1 MEQPFGASRQD
12 THMDEEFYWEP
23 ISFLVGGVL
32 FKVPKDHFVKGS
44 SHFANQYILPHRRCH
59 GPQDGAAAPEHVLL
73 PDVSVEE
80 FRSFLKALYPRSLRQ
95 SRAKLSKEQWLPVL
109 KLSTKWFFKDLR
121 RIAIVHLDALELT
134 PTDRVCL
141 GKEYRISGWVLSGY
155 DSLVRNQDLIPD
167 EDAERI
173 GYKSTVT
180 LYISREK
187 RLYDMNPQYLR
198 EAFKQELEEL
208 EKGEQLHLSDGAQ
221 DADDRDV
228 DESNGEDLDARK
240 RTEENEKQ
248 VERLEAAMLRLSE
261 KLDKRR
267 KAAVES
273 EATIHDLQKALLRTE
288 AEQDRGLEEHRA
300 ATTDP
305 KKGLVDAE
313 AALQKEKEEHQ
324 GVLARYRHLE
334 AGLKKEREE
343 RRALLTQYTRLHKTV
358 HDANQA
364 LAKEKEGR
372 KRDREERQMHA
383 ENQHMGPG
391 AATAAT
397 NLKARCS
404 SDLRSMRALPPRPLS
419 SDPVGAGDS
428 DELNASGSKTANL
441 WPATIEGVI
450 NWYYPRPNLR
460 SSQDPLPRIDPP
472 LKRRSTEVPTA
483 DGTTSKKRK
492 TSKV

>member
-1 MEQPFGASRQD
+1 MKGSII
-12 THMDEEFYWEP
+12 TK
-23 ISFLVGGVL
+23 VGGVL
-32 FKVPKDHFVKGS
+32 FKVPKDHFVQGS
-44 SHFANQYILPHRRCH
+44 SYFENQCILPHRRCH

-80 FRSFLKALYPRSLRQ
+80 FRSFLKALSQYVRSLRQ
-95 SRAKLSKEQWLPVL
+95 SRAKLSKEQWLSVL

-121 RIAIVHLDALELT
+121 RIAIVHLDALGLT
-134 PTDRVCL
+134 PTDRICL
-141 GKEYRISGWVLSGY
+141 GKEYHISGWVLSGY
-155 DSLVRNQDLIPD
+155 DSLVRNQDLIQD
-167 EDAERI
+167 KEAERI

-187 RLYDMNPQYLR
+187 RLYDTNPQYLR

-208 EKGEQLHLSDGAQ
+208 EKGEQPHLSDGAQ
-221 DADDRDV
+221 DADDKDV

-248 VERLEAAMLRLSE
+248 LERLEAAMLRLSE

-288 AEQDRGLEEHRA
+288 AEQDRALEEHRA
-300 ATTDP
+300 ATTDL

-391 AATAAT
+391 AATAAA
-397 NLKARCS
+397 KAQCS
-404 SDLRSMRALPPRPLS
+404 SDLRSMRALQPRPLS

-428 DELNASGSKTANL
+428 HELNASGSKTATLRPTTN
-441 WPATIEGVI
+441 EGVI
-450 NWYYPRPNLR
+450 NQYPRLTLR
-460 SSQDPLPRIDPP
+460 SSQGRFLPRIDPP
-472 LKRRSTEVPTA
+472 HKRRSTEAPPT
-483 DGTTSKKRK
+483 DGTASKKRK
-492 TSKV
+492 TSKD